1 MRNLNAKKTGL
12 IYNFILRKTMT
23 NSINF
28 IFEIQIGRIGQHRNT
43 TENNNEYH
51 LITKYNMI
59 YSLFRNL

>member
-51 LITKYNMI
+51 QI
-59 YSLFRNL
+59 